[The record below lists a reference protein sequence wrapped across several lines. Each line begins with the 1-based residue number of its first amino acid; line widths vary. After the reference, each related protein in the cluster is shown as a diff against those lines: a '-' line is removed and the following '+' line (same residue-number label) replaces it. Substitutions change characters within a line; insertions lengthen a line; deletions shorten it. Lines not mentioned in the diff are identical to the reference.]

1 MKLTRT
7 IFATLA
13 AGALALAGCSS
24 DSADTSPDTS
34 ANASPEASGEGLNIV
49 ASTSIWGDIASAVV
63 TDQDATITPIISGN
77 TVDPHHFE
85 PAAADLAK
93 AAEADIVVVGGGGYD
108 AWLYEVVDEEKIVH
122 ALPLIEHSHDHDHEH
137 DHDHAHSE
145 EHAHDE
151 EHAHYH
157 DAHADHEGHDH
168 GPIEMIDGNEHIWY
182 DTDAVEYVAEEI
194 EAAAKAIDPDI
205 EADAQ
210 PVLDRMAAMDEMI
223 KELPAAQVTQSE
235 SVADYIIHDSALT
248 DVTPESYRKA
258 ILSHTEPAAADLA
271 EFLET
276 LNSEPVDMLIFN
288 PQTATDTATR
298 IRDAAEENDIAIV
311 EIAETP
317 EEGTNFLDY
326 FEDRVNALSEAAKA

>member
-7 IFATLA
+7 LFATLA
-13 AGALALAGCSS
+13 AGALALAGCSAE
-24 DSADTSPDTS
+24 SADTS
-34 ANASPEASGEGLNIV
+34 AGASSDASGNGLNIV
-49 ASTSIWGDIASAVV
+49 ASTSIWGDVASAVV
-63 TDQDATITPIISGN
+63 TDQDATITPLISGN

-108 AWLYEVVDEEKIVH
+108 AWLYDVVDEEKIVH
-122 ALPLIEHSHDHDHEH
+122 ALPLIEHSHAHDHDHGHAHDHEH
-137 DHDHAHSE
+137 DEAHA
-145 EHAHDE
+145 DE
-151 EHAHYH
+151 NAH

-194 EAAAKAIDPDI
+194 ETAAKAIDPNI

-210 PVLDRMAAMDEMI
+210 PVLDRMASMDALI

-235 SVADYIIHDSALT
+235 SVADYIIHDSELT

-258 ILSHTEPAAADLA
+258 TLSETEPAAADLA
-271 EFLET
+271 AFLET

-298 IRDAAEENDIAIV
+298 IRDAAEENGIAIV